1 MEKRI
6 DIASD
11 DYFDQVCKN
20 PFLFTEDVDIK
31 MSEYILGSIAGNCPE
46 KGWEGKEVHLG
57 KVIELPEP
65 VLNP

>member
-11 DYFDQVCKN
+11 DYFDQVCEN

-46 KGWEGKEVHLG
+46 KGWEGK
-57 KVIELPEP
+57 
-65 VLNP
+65 